1 MLKNGDPTRD
11 LQQSRSKN
19 TYLNGN
25 EEENDG
31 GWKIRSS
38 SSICLFDF
46 SISIFLYCNTPNS
59 LLKFFKK

>member
-31 GWKIRSS
+31 GSKIRSS
-38 SSICLFDF
+38 SCQLVCL
-46 SISIFLYCNTPNS
+46 IFLFLFSFTATHVTV
-59 LLKFFKK
+59 F

>member
-31 GWKIRSS
+31 GSKIRSS
-38 SSICLFDF
+38 SSSPTSLANLFV
-46 SISIFLYCNTPNS
+46 
-59 LLKFFKK
+59 